1 MREALPQPS
10 LISPQ
15 PEGPVPAMADRRTAR
30 PPTAEEAEARLVRD
44 WLVVEGIQRLLEELH
59 PDMLELF
66 GDVLEQAARD
76 LRTRSAGP
84 RLPEPLAAR
93 RAEGVRPHGQ
103 SRARLAG
110 ASPRPRHPLI

>member
-1 MREALPQPS
+1 MREALPHPS
-10 LISPQ
+10 PIALE
-15 PEGPVPAMADRRTAR
+15 PEGPVPALADRGTTLL
-30 PPTAEEAEARLVRD
+30 PSAEEAEARLIRD

-66 GDVLEQAARD
+66 GEVLEQAARD
-76 LRTRSAGP
+76 LRTRSSGP

-93 RAEGVRPHGQ
+93 KAEGVRPRG
-103 SRARLAG
+103 RTRRAG

>member
-10 LISPQ
+10 PISLE
-15 PEGPVPAMADRRTAR
+15 PEGPVPSLAGRGT
-30 PPTAEEAEARLVRD
+30 PVPSSAEEAEARLVRD

-76 LRTRSAGP
+76 LRTRSGGP

-93 RAEGVRPHGQ
+93 KAEGIRPR
-103 SRARLAG
+103 SKARTARAT
-110 ASPRPRHPLI
+110 PRPRHPLI